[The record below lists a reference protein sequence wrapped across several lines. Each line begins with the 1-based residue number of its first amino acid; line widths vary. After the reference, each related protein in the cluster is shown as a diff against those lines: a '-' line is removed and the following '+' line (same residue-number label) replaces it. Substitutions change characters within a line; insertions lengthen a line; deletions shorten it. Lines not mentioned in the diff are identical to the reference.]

1 MADWASRFIDLAHVV
16 AGWSKD
22 PSTKVGAVI
31 TDDHNRIISLGFNGV
46 PMSCRE
52 PNTREQKLYRTLHA
66 EQNAMAFAECDLRGA
81 RIFITHAPCAQC
93 AAMVVQRGLSL
104 VCYDVRSTETA
115 FFERWKDS
123 HQEAMCMLYEAGVTV
138 LPYTG
143 DDKHAT
149 L

>member
-22 PSTKVGAVI
+22 PSTQVGAVI
-31 TDDHNRIISLGFNGV
+31 TDDRNRIISLGFNGV
-46 PMSCRE
+46 PRSCRE
-52 PNTREQKLYRTLHA
+52 PGERDEKLHRTIHA

-81 RIFITHAPCAQC
+81 RIFVTHAPCAQC
-93 AAMVVQRGLSL
+93 AAMIVQRGISL
-104 VCYDVRSTETA
+104 VCFDVRSTETA

-123 HQEAMCMLYEAGVTV
+123 HQQAMNMLYEAGVTII
-138 LPYTG
+138 PYTG
-143 DDKHAT
+143 GPNDET